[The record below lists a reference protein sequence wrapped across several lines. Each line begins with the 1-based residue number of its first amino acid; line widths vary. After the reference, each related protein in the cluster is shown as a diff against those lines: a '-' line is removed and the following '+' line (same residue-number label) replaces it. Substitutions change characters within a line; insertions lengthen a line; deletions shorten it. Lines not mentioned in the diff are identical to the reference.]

1 MIKLKKCKKTKYG
14 EYGYKITLDDKK
26 IGAIYL
32 DTSDKCLIVS
42 YITISKKNRGKGYSK
57 IAMKKLISMY
67 KGKYKCIITTS
78 IKKTNIPSRKL
89 WKSLGFKEFT
99 KDKSLYAIKEI

>member
-1 MIKLKKCKKTKYG
+1 
-14 EYGYKITLDDKK
+14 
-26 IGAIYL
+26 
-32 DTSDKCLIVS
+32 
-42 YITISKKNRGKGYSK
+42 
-57 IAMKKLISMY
+57 MKKLISMY